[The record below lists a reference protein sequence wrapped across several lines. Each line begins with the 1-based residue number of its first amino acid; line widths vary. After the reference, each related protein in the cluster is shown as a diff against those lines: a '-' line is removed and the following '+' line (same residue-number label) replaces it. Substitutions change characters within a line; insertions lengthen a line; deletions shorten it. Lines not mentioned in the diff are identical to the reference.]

1 MLSIFIFSTDVTR
14 HLSVLLP
21 APFQLPEGPFCL
33 FMKRIRLFMKLSHAR
48 KRLSVAACNESVVA
62 KSNLTFKLRDEPA
75 GEVTTREAAELVT
88 SSSAEAIVSSE
99 VSFEVTSG
107 CSCAPIFSHLL
118 HVGLGP
124 LNTVDSP
131 SVSS

>member
-1 MLSIFIFSTDVTR
+1 M
-14 HLSVLLP
+14 
-21 APFQLPEGPFCL
+21 PE
-33 FMKRIRLFMKLSHAR
+33 
-48 KRLSVAACNESVVA
+48 KRLSVEACKESVVVE
-62 KSNLTFKLRDEPA
+62 SNLTFDLRDEPA

-88 SSSAEAIVSSE
+88 SASAEAIVSSE
-99 VSFEVTSG
+99 VSSEVTSG